1 MDYSGGQVTDWGGHH
16 IDIAHWGMDCD
27 ETGPVKVVGRGIF
40 PEDGLWNTAVDY
52 DFECAYDNGVTLHV
66 GSNNHYPQGVRFI
79 GNKGWV
85 HVTRSGLDANPK
97 RLLKEKI
104 GPEEVHLARPSGD
117 HRQGHRRD
125 FLDCVK
131 TRAQTITPIDV
142 GHRSVTVAHLGNIA
156 MLLGRAI
163 RWDPKREQIINDP
176 TATRMLGRA
185 MRSPWCL

>member
-1 MDYSGGQVTDWGGHH
+1 
-16 IDIAHWGMDCD
+16 
-27 ETGPVKVVGRGIF
+27 
-40 PEDGLWNTAVDY
+40 
-52 DFECAYDNGVTLHV
+52 
-66 GSNNHYPQGVRFI
+66 
-79 GNKGWV
+79 V

-104 GPEEVHLARPSGD
+104 GPEEVHLARPSGNN
-117 HRQGHRRD
+117 RQGHRRD

-156 MLLGRAI
+156 MLLGHAI

-185 MRSPWCL
+185 MRSPWCF